1 MKKNDRLIKEIKKCA
16 SDFDYF
22 CRKYLK
28 IVDKNGRLVS
38 LKPNHAQ
45 RLYLE
50 ADKKNPWVYVLK
62 ARKLGMTTIIAAYNF
77 WSALFTKN
85 YSVLVMAHTDPAA
98 KAIFN
103 IYRKFYDNLPPFLQF
118 DWDLLNKHEIRF
130 KHGGYINAATAGS
143 EGARGQTYQSIHCSE
158 FAMYENIE
166 ALIAAALSTAGNNA
180 RVVLE
185 TTANGLNDAAKIW
198 NDENGFEKLFIS
210 WMDAEDTKKFLKPKW
225 VPQPIVDLGET
236 YKLSQQRVYWA
247 AETFATKCAAN
258 WNTFMQEYP
267 PEAHMAFIT
276 SGKKFFNRSYP
287 HVKATPGYR
296 QYQEPQQYRAYVMG
310 VDVASGSEHG
320 DYSAFC
326 VLDCTDKKSPKIVS
340 TLYNKMAPAEFA
352 ANVLKEAKK
361 YNALVCVESNSY
373 GLSVIEYL
381 VAEEYVHM
389 YRRVKYDTAKNRYT
403 ENLGFNT
410 NKSTRSVLI
419 ARMQEYIS
427 REWLKPIDFTL
438 QSEINTFVFNKSG
451 KPEAEIGR
459 HDDMI
464 MACALALISIDQVDA
479 EQEIKT
485 KKAPTTIKDMLTFE
499 RQTGRLFKNS
509 GHLFE
514 HDSVFDKPLA
524 EAPMSSRPP
533 RY

>member
-1 MKKNDRLIKEIKKCA
+1 
-16 SDFDYF
+16 
-22 CRKYLK
+22 
-28 IVDKNGRLVS
+28 
-38 LKPNHAQ
+38 
-45 RLYLE
+45 
-50 ADKKNPWVYVLK
+50 
-62 ARKLGMTTIIAAYNF
+62 
-77 WSALFTKN
+77 
-85 YSVLVMAHTDPAA
+85 
-98 KAIFN
+98 
-103 IYRKFYDNLPPFLQF
+103 
-118 DWDLLNKHEIRF
+118 
-130 KHGGYINAATAGS
+130 
-143 EGARGQTYQSIHCSE
+143 
-158 FAMYENIE
+158 
-166 ALIAAALSTAGNNA
+166 
-180 RVVLE
+180 
-185 TTANGLNDAAKIW
+185 
-198 NDENGFEKLFIS
+198 
-210 WMDAEDTKKFLKPKW
+210 
-225 VPQPIVDLGET
+225 
-236 YKLSQQRVYWA
+236 
-247 AETFATKCAAN
+247 
-258 WNTFMQEYP
+258 
-267 PEAHMAFIT
+267 
-276 SGKKFFNRSYP
+276 
-287 HVKATPGYR
+287 
-296 QYQEPQQYRAYVMG
+296 MG

-352 ANVLKEAKK
+352 ANVLQEAKK